1 MAVLRHGA
9 VDLHPAMADQDA
21 QDRNL
26 PASQKKIERS
36 RKEGQ
41 LPRSRDL
48 PHFTVMAAGGAMMAS
63 GMPMVLERMQRMLE
77 GALRFDAEQLRTAGV
92 MTERLSGLTWQAFA
106 LALPALLILSVAAI
120 AGHLAGG
127 GWNFTMK
134 PLAPKFSHLNPI
146 TGFGRLFQWQN
157 LTQALKAC
165 LLALVLGVIGALAL
179 KDRVAGF
186 VGIMSVPLPAA
197 IAYAGQQLM
206 GGLMLLGLALFLFAA
221 IDLPLQRFMYL
232 KRLKMSR
239 EEAKNEMKEAEGNL
253 EMKHRMR
260 QKARELIKRQMLAA
274 VPKADLVVMN
284 PSHYAVAI
292 QYDETK
298 MGAPRVVAKGL
309 DLLAFKIRDIAKD
322 NKVPVLR
329 APALARALYAHAE
342 IDREIPGALFGA
354 VAQVLAYVY
363 QLKAAL
369 AGRGMTPN
377 EAPNPSVPDEL
388 DPHKKPGWKPPAEE
402 QDDLFPDAA
411 SQR

>member
-1 MAVLRHGA
+1 MAEP
-9 VDLHPAMADQDA
+9 DS

-36 RKEGQ
+36 RREGQ
-41 LPRSRDL
+41 MPRSRDL
-48 PHFTVMAAGGAMMAS
+48 PHFAVIATGGALLSWSA
-63 GMPMVLERMQRMLE
+63 PRAVDTLQRMLE
-77 GALRFDAEQLRTAGV
+77 GALRFDAEELRTAGM
-92 MTERLSGLTWQAFA
+92 MTERLSALTWQGAM
-106 LALPALLILSVAAI
+106 LCLPALLILAAAAI
-120 AGHLAGG
+120 AAHLAGG

-134 PLAPKFSHLNPI
+134 PLTPKFDHLNPI
-146 TGFGRLFQWQN
+146 TGIGRLFQWQQ

-165 LLALVLGVIGALAL
+165 ALALVLGIIGGLAL

-197 IAYAGQQLM
+197 LAFAGKQLM
-206 GGLMLLGLALFLFAA
+206 GGLSLLGLALALFAI
-221 IDLPLQRFMYL
+221 IDVPLQRHLYL

-260 QKARELIKRQMLAA
+260 AKARELVKRRMLAA

-292 QYDETK
+292 AYDETK

-342 IDREIPGALFGA
+342 LDREIPGALFGA

-363 QLKAAL
+363 QLKAAM
-369 AGRGMTPN
+369 AGRGLAPQ
-377 EAPNPSVPDEL
+377 AVPNPPVPDEL
-388 DPHKKPGWKPPAEE
+388 DPHKKPGWTPPDEE
-402 QDDLFPDAA
+402 QDDLLTPA
-411 SQR
+411 